1 MLVVE
6 EYAEFL
12 QSPIKPEKIK
22 PPRKRNNKQEHLPK
36 KCFFN
41 SSEYITVNPVDIENI
56 IKTKWIVVLERIDIN
71 ICGTKAECLKNDK
84 LVPDLKTNIHNV
96 EDDLRQPVLPTTN
109 YEESAFT
116 SHIDQSQ
123 SLYESIFSL
132 IDTSCKENIST
143 KDPLKDAYIKGR
155 NAHFQH
161 VGNETK
167 YFVC

>member
-12 QSPIKPEKIK
+12 QSPIKPAKIK
-22 PPRKRNNKQEHLPK
+22 QPRKRNNKQENLPK

-41 SSEYITVNPVDIENI
+41 SSEYIKVNPVDIENI
-56 IKTKWIVVLERIDIN
+56 IKTKWIVVLEKIDIN
-71 ICGTKAECLKNDK
+71 IYGTKAECLKNDK
-84 LVPDLKTNIHNV
+84 LVPDWKTNIHNV
-96 EDDLRQPVLPTTN
+96 EDDLNQPVIPTTN

-116 SHIDQSQ
+116 SYIDQSQ

-143 KDPLKDAYIKGR
+143 MDPLKDAFIEGR

-167 YFVC
+167 YFIC